1 MKYNVTVDQA
11 IARGRKLCV
20 FLPGILLFSFML
32 GSPFVYAFT
41 KNAWFLIT
49 GIVLGFLLSWF
60 SWAFFVVRW
69 RIWAYSNVRNIH
81 ELKKRA
87 IERQIMHKDG
97 HFINKTEIKTAQQR
111 YILQQLEVRFKERD
125 IFKDD
130 EDVPNETYIY
140 LSKNK
145 IYSGM
150 VAGVLVFGLGVY
162 ILCITDNLK
171 DRLFSLLLM
180 GVGIFMV
187 RQDIKKL
194 RHFKPVMV
202 LSDEGIRLQG
212 RPLLPWNVIY
222 NDLVM
227 PKSDGREKKDV
238 LEFQHPGGFET
249 IEIEAFK
256 IKKDRLRHLL
266 KVYRGRFEEK
276 NNTEL

>member
-11 IARGRKLCV
+11 IARGRKMCV
-20 FLPGILLFSFML
+20 FIPGVLLFSFML

-41 KNAWFLIT
+41 KNAWFLIS

-97 HFINKTEIKTAQQR
+97 HFINKTEIKTAPQR

-130 EDVPNETYIY
+130 ADVPSETYIY

-145 IYSGM
+145 IYAGM
-150 VAGVLVFGLGVY
+150 VGGIIVFGFSIY
-162 ILCITDNLK
+162 ILCIVDSLK

-180 GVGIFMV
+180 VVGIFMV
-187 RQDIKKL
+187 RKDIKKL
-194 RHFKPVMV
+194 RHFKPVMI

-212 RPLLPWNVIY
+212 KPLLAWNAIY

-227 PKSDGREKKDV
+227 AKSNGTEKKDI
-238 LEFQHPGGFET
+238 LEFQHAGGFET
-249 IEIEAFK
+249 IELEALK
-256 IKKDRLRHLL
+256 IKKDQLRNLL
-266 KVYRGRFEEK
+266 KVYRGRFEEQ
-276 NNTEL
+276 NNPEL